1 MAAATAVLVIAAACA
16 VGNLSQA
23 QDVIPPVQ
31 PIEKPAKDLEKK
43 AQDLTTAA
51 AVDKMKQLEVQVE
64 ALKLKAQ
71 NLSESLA
78 QANTEAAQQKD
89 SYSRMRLQMEA
100 LGVAALKGDERS
112 LQTRLLD
119 AVNDF
124 RLAEQGKQELTEKLV
139 NLSEAAL
146 GYLKSSDAANR
157 ERLEAAL
164 SQGRQ
169 ALKKTQDSNTA
180 TPVALGDAK
189 VVSFKTDLGLAVINA
204 GKLSGLRLGM
214 PIKFIRK
221 DRPVADGVIVDCR
234 EQLTG
239 ILVTTTEPATESVVI
254 GDTIKIEPNK

>member
-1 MAAATAVLVIAAACA
+1 VAAATVVLVA
-16 VGNLSQA
+16 VVVAVAGSSVWA
-23 QDVIPPVQ
+23 QDLPAPVQ
-31 PIEKPAKDLEKK
+31 PIEQPAKVLEKK
-43 AQDLTTAA
+43 EQDLTTAA
-51 AVDKMKQLEVQVE
+51 AVDKMKQLELQVE
-64 ALKLKAQ
+64 ALKVKAQ
-71 NLSESLA
+71 NLAESLA
-78 QANTEAAQQKD
+78 QANTEASQQKD

-119 AVNDF
+119 AANDF

-146 GYLKSSDAANR
+146 AYLKSSDAASR
-157 ERLEAAL
+157 ERLEIAL
-164 SQGRQ
+164 SQSRQ
-169 ALKKTQDSNTA
+169 ALKKSQDSNTVS
-180 TPVALGDAK
+180 PVALGDAK
-189 VVSFKTDLGLAVINA
+189 VVSLKSDLGLAVINA

-234 EQLTG
+234 EHLTG